1 MDQPNFLEKEDLKL
15 NSVIKIVST
24 LSDIKI
30 VIVSKD
36 NSH

>member
-30 VIVSKD
+30 VNVSKD